1 VLFELL
7 VRQITLEVLNGDK
20 TENAKNI
27 VKEFFASGTELN
39 KELRLYDLLLKEK
52 YNSESKA
59 EMFVDTVSQ
68 AHSKLNEIKL
78 SKEKYNLIKQINEKF
93 ELEQFLSS
101 PITNYKV
108 LASIY
113 KVFESKKSENY
124 DIKDVFNSKV
134 TLIENIIARP
144 SIKTNKVEDTKLIES
159 YKKQDKD
166 LRLLTY
172 KILVETFNK
181 KYTNLNEKQKA
192 LKTETDISKQE
203 QLKEEIKQLNSKYT
217 EDKEQQKVRDSE
229 YVHSLIESRKDLPRP
244 FATGGIVTSPTRALV
259 GEAGPEAV
267 IPLSQLM
274 EHFNK
279 TNMILEQILHKE
291 GYDSNVSTSNQYCFV
306 WSSRWWTYPR
316 NYNVGWSIKAF

>member
-1 VLFELL
+1 MKKIKHSKVKNTGVLFELL

-20 TENAKNI
+20 TENAKHI
-27 VKEFFASGTELN
+27 VKEFFAAGTELN

-68 AHSKLNEIKL
+68 AHSKLNEGKL
-78 SKEKYNLIKQINEKF
+78 VKEKYNLIKQINEKF

-124 DIKDVFNSKV
+124 DIKDIFNSKV

-144 SIKTNKVEDTKLIES
+144 STKTNKIEDTKLIES
-159 YKKQDKD
+159 YKQQDKD

-181 KYTNLNEKQKA
+181 KYTNLDSKQKN
-192 LKTETDISKQE
+192 L
-203 QLKEEIKQLNSKYT
+203 LKEYINNISNTSKFKDYLSV
-217 EDKEQQKVRDSE
+217 ELPNIVSE
-229 YVHSLIESRKDLPRP
+229 LK
-244 FATGGIVTSPTRALV
+244 
-259 GEAGPEAV
+259 
-267 IPLSQLM
+267 
-274 EHFNK
+274 
-279 TNMILEQILHKE
+279 
-291 GYDSNVSTSNQYCFV
+291 
-306 WSSRWWTYPR
+306 
-316 NYNVGWSIKAF
+316 SIKLKIQDKVTTIKLSETISVLEKMKMGKSITDGQVSSIMLSYELIKELKSKLK

>member
-1 VLFELL
+1 MKKIKHSKVKNTGVLFELL

-68 AHSKLNEIKL
+68 AHSKLNEGKL
-78 SKEKYNLIKQINEKF
+78 AKEKYNLIKEINEKF

-124 DIKDVFNSKV
+124 DIKDIFNSKV

-144 SIKTNKVEDTKLIES
+144 STKTNKIEDTKLIES
-159 YKKQDKD
+159 YKQQDKD

-181 KYTNLNEKQKA
+181 KYTNLDSNQKN
-192 LKTETDISKQE
+192 L
-203 QLKEEIKQLNSKYT
+203 LKEYINNISNTSKF
-217 EDKEQQKVRDSE
+217 
-229 YVHSLIESRKDLPRP
+229 KDYLSVELPK
-244 FATGGIVTSPTRALV
+244 IVAEL
-259 GEAGPEAV
+259 
-267 IPLSQLM
+267 
-274 EHFNK
+274 K
-279 TNMILEQILHKE
+279 
-291 GYDSNVSTSNQYCFV
+291 
-306 WSSRWWTYPR
+306 
-316 NYNVGWSIKAF
+316 SIKAKIQDKVTTIKLSETISILEKMKMGKSITDGQVSSIMLSYELIKELKSKLK

>member
-1 VLFELL
+1 MKKIKHSKVKNTGVLFELL

-27 VKEFFASGTELN
+27 VREFFAAGTELN

-68 AHSKLNEIKL
+68 AHHKLNEAKL

-144 SIKTNKVEDTKLIES
+144 SVKTNKVEDTKLIES
-159 YKKQDKD
+159 YKQQDKD

-181 KYTNLNEKQKA
+181 KYTNLDSKQKNLLKEYINNISNTSKFKDYISVELPNIVSE
-192 LKTETDISKQE
+192 LKTIKSKIQDKVTTIKLSETISVLEKMKMGKSISDNQVSSIMLSYE
-203 QLKEEIKQLNSKYT
+203 LIKELKSK
-217 EDKEQQKVRDSE
+217 
-229 YVHSLIESRKDLPRP
+229 
-244 FATGGIVTSPTRALV
+244 A
-259 GEAGPEAV
+259 
-267 IPLSQLM
+267 
-274 EHFNK
+274 
-279 TNMILEQILHKE
+279 
-291 GYDSNVSTSNQYCFV
+291 NV
-306 WSSRWWTYPR
+306 
-316 NYNVGWSIKAF
+316 K

>member
-1 VLFELL
+1 MKKIKHSKVKNTGVLFELL

-20 TENAKNI
+20 TENAKHI

-59 EMFVDTVSQ
+59 EMFVETVSQ
-68 AHSKLNEIKL
+68 AHSKLNVAKL
-78 SKEKYNLIKQINEKF
+78 SKEKYNLIKEINSKF
-93 ELEQFLSS
+93 ELEQFLTS

-124 DIKDVFNSKV
+124 DIKDVFNSKI
-134 TLIENIIARP
+134 TLIENIISRP
-144 SIKTNKVEDTKLIES
+144 TANKVEPTSDSTKLIET

-181 KYTNLNEKQKA
+181 KYTNLDEKQKGLLKEYINNMSNTSKFKDYLA
-192 LKTETDISKQE
+192 VELPQIVKELKTIKSKISDKVTTIKLSETISVLEKM
-203 QLKEEIKQLNSKYT
+203 KI
-217 EDKEQQKVRDSE
+217 
-229 YVHSLIESRKDLPRP
+229 
-244 FATGGIVTSPTRALV
+244 G
-259 GEAGPEAV
+259 
-267 IPLSQLM
+267 
-274 EHFNK
+274 K
-279 TNMILEQILHKE
+279 TVSDN
-291 GYDSNVSTSNQYCFV
+291 NVSSIMLSYELIKELKSKV
-306 WSSRWWTYPR
+306 
-316 NYNVGWSIKAF
+316 NVK

>member
-1 VLFELL
+1 MKKIKHSKFKNTGVIFELL

-27 VKEFFASGTELN
+27 VREFFAAGTELN

-68 AHSKLNEIKL
+68 AHSKLNESKL
-78 SKEKYNLIKQINEKF
+78 SKEKYNLIKEINSKF

-124 DIKDVFNSKV
+124 DIKDIFNSKI

-144 SIKTNKVEDTKLIES
+144 SVKTNKIEDTKLIES
-159 YKKQDKD
+159 YKQQDKD

-181 KYTNLNEKQKA
+181 KYTNLDSKQKN
-192 LKTETDISKQE
+192 L
-203 QLKEEIKQLNSKYT
+203 LKEYINNISNTSKFKDYISIELPNIISELKSIKSKI
-217 EDKEQQKVRDSE
+217 EDKVTTIKLSETISVLEKMKMGKSISDNQVSSIMLSYELIKELKSKV
-229 YVHSLIESRKDLPRP
+229 K
-244 FATGGIVTSPTRALV
+244 
-259 GEAGPEAV
+259 
-267 IPLSQLM
+267 
-274 EHFNK
+274 
-279 TNMILEQILHKE
+279 
-291 GYDSNVSTSNQYCFV
+291 
-306 WSSRWWTYPR
+306 
-316 NYNVGWSIKAF
+316 

>member
-20 TENAKNI
+20 TENAKHI
-27 VKEFFASGTELN
+27 VKEFFAAGTELN

-68 AHSKLNEIKL
+68 AHSKLNETKL
-78 SKEKYNLIKQINEKF
+78 VKEKYNLIKQINEKF

-124 DIKDVFNSKV
+124 DIKDIFNSKI
-134 TLIENIIARP
+134 TLIENIISRP
-144 SIKTNKVEDTKLIES
+144 TVVKANKTDDTKLIET

-181 KYTNLNEKQKA
+181 KYTNLDEKQKG
-192 LKTETDISKQE
+192 L
-203 QLKEEIKQLNSKYT
+203 LKEYINNMSNTSKFKDYLAVELPQIVKELKSIKSKIS
-217 EDKEQQKVRDSE
+217 DK
-229 YVHSLIESRKDLPRP
+229 
-244 FATGGIVTSPTRALV
+244 VTTIKLAETISVLEKMKI
-259 GEAGPEAV
+259 G
-267 IPLSQLM
+267 
-274 EHFNK
+274 K
-279 TNMILEQILHKE
+279 TVTDN
-291 GYDSNVSTSNQYCFV
+291 NVSSIMLSYELIKELKSKV
-306 WSSRWWTYPR
+306 
-316 NYNVGWSIKAF
+316 NVK

>member
-1 VLFELL
+1 MKKIKHSKVKNTGVLFELL

-20 TENAKNI
+20 TENAKHI
-27 VKEFFASGTELN
+27 VKEFFAAGTELN

-68 AHSKLNEIKL
+68 AHSKLNETKFA
-78 SKEKYNLIKQINEKF
+78 KEKYNLIKQINEKF

-124 DIKDVFNSKV
+124 DIKDIFNSKV
-134 TLIENIIARP
+134 TLIENIISRP
-144 SIKTNKVEDTKLIES
+144 AVAKTNKTEDTKLIES

-181 KYTNLNEKQKA
+181 KYTNLDEKQKG
-192 LKTETDISKQE
+192 L
-203 QLKEEIKQLNSKYT
+203 LKEYINNMSNTSKFKDYLSVELPQIVKELKSIKSKIS
-217 EDKEQQKVRDSE
+217 DKVTTIKLSE
-229 YVHSLIESRKDLPRP
+229 TISVLEKMKIGKN
-244 FATGGIVTSPTRALV
+244 VT
-259 GEAGPEAV
+259 
-267 IPLSQLM
+267 
-274 EHFNK
+274 
-279 TNMILEQILHKE
+279 
-291 GYDSNVSTSNQYCFV
+291 DSNVS
-306 WSSRWWTYPR
+306 
-316 NYNVGWSIKAF
+316 SIMLSYELIKELKSKVNGK

>member
-1 VLFELL
+1 MKKIKHSKVKNTGVLFELL

-20 TENAKNI
+20 TENAKGI
-27 VKEFFASGTELN
+27 VKEFFAAGTELN

-59 EMFVDTVSQ
+59 EMFVETVSQ
-68 AHSKLNEIKL
+68 AHSKLNVAKL
-78 SKEKYNLIKQINEKF
+78 SKEKYNLIKEINEKF

-124 DIKDVFNSKV
+124 DIKDIFNSKV
-134 TLIENIIARP
+134 TLIENIISRP
-144 SIKTNKVEDTKLIES
+144 AVAKTNKTTEDTKLIES

-181 KYTNLNEKQKA
+181 KYTNLNEKQKG
-192 LKTETDISKQE
+192 L
-203 QLKEEIKQLNSKYT
+203 LKEYINNMSNTSKFKDYLSVELPQIVKELKEIKSKIS
-217 EDKEQQKVRDSE
+217 DKVTTIKLSE
-229 YVHSLIESRKDLPRP
+229 TISVLEKMKIGKN
-244 FATGGIVTSPTRALV
+244 VTD
-259 GEAGPEAV
+259 
-267 IPLSQLM
+267 
-274 EHFNK
+274 N
-279 TNMILEQILHKE
+279 
-291 GYDSNVSTSNQYCFV
+291 NVS
-306 WSSRWWTYPR
+306 
-316 NYNVGWSIKAF
+316 SIMLSYELIKELKSKVNGK

>member
-68 AHSKLNEIKL
+68 AHSKLNEGKL
-78 SKEKYNLIKQINEKF
+78 AKEKYNLIKQINEKF

-124 DIKDVFNSKV
+124 DIKDVFNSKI
-134 TLIENIIARP
+134 TLIENIISRQT
-144 SIKTNKVEDTKLIES
+144 SNKVEPVSDSTKLIET

-181 KYTNLNEKQKA
+181 KYTNLDEKQKG
-192 LKTETDISKQE
+192 L
-203 QLKEEIKQLNSKYT
+203 LKEYINNMSNTSKFKDYLAVELPQIVKELKEIKSKIS
-217 EDKEQQKVRDSE
+217 DK
-229 YVHSLIESRKDLPRP
+229 
-244 FATGGIVTSPTRALV
+244 VTTIKLAETIS
-259 GEAGPEAV
+259 
-267 IPLSQLM
+267 
-274 EHFNK
+274 
-279 TNMILEQILHKE
+279 ILEKMKIGKTVT
-291 GYDSNVSTSNQYCFV
+291 DNNVSSIMLSYELIKELKSKV
-306 WSSRWWTYPR
+306 
-316 NYNVGWSIKAF
+316 NVK